1 MSSISINIQLSILRS
16 CINEKIDLHKAL
28 QVYNFTY
35 DDLLYKHQ
43 NYQSSI
49 YDEGVF
55 TSYLT
60 PEDFNF
66 RPNNIPAVS
75 FFSGAGG
82 LDLGFKYAGFDH
94 IASVEVNELF
104 CETIRF
110 NNPEWF
116 VIGPPESTG
125 DICNKE
131 EIATKLSSVIPY
143 NFDGVFHGGPPCQP
157 FSIASNQRYK
167 KQNENFKRNGFD
179 DEEKG
184 NLLFDYVWFIKRFK
198 PKVFLIENVPGL
210 ETLDDGKQL
219 SYAIST
225 LQASGYTV
233 FDHKVLNS
241 YEYGV
246 PQYRSRLIIIGTRI
260 SKDFSYPVPE
270 KGIVPCSFALSKRVQ
285 GLENHVTREHKA
297 DSILRYMNLHFGERD
312 ALGRVD
318 RLNPNLPSKTVIAG
332 GTKGGGRS
340 HLHPYI
346 PRTLSVRESARLQTF
361 PDSYVFTGASAR
373 QFTQVGNAVPPLLA
387 MKLARSVYQ
396 LYN

>member
-1 MSSISINIQLSILRS
+1 M
-16 CINEKIDLHKAL
+16 
-28 QVYNFTY
+28 
-35 DDLLYKHQ
+35 
-43 NYQSSI
+43 
-49 YDEGVF
+49 
-55 TSYLT
+55 
-60 PEDFNF
+60 
-66 RPNNIPAVS
+66 
-75 FFSGAGG
+75 
-82 LDLGFKYAGFDH
+82 
-94 IASVEVNELF
+94 
-104 CETIRF
+104 
-110 NNPEWF
+110 
-116 VIGPPESTG
+116 
-125 DICNKE
+125 
-131 EIATKLSSVIPY
+131 
-143 NFDGVFHGGPPCQP
+143 
-157 FSIASNQRYK
+157 
-167 KQNENFKRNGFD
+167 
-179 DEEKG
+179 
-184 NLLFDYVWFIKRFK
+184 FDYVWFIKRFK